1 MKDNPQ
7 VAEMCQRLGELDA
20 REVEEGSSRSI
31 LSRIED
37 PLRPRGENGSFRVN
51 PLLLLLALLGVLAVA
66 TFLFF
71 NLGEL

>member
-7 VAEMCQRLGELDA
+7 VAEMCQRLGELNTQ
-20 REVEEGSSRSI
+20 EVEEGISRGI
-31 LSRIED
+31 LRRFED
-37 PLRPRGENGSFRVN
+37 PLRPRGKNGRFRVN
-51 PLLLLLALLGVLAVA
+51 PFLLLMALLGVLAIA